1 MYDIITIGAA
11 TRDVFLVSDKFMA
24 VKSRKFA
31 TGVGECVALG
41 SKIDIHKIV
50 FTTGGGAT
58 NAAATFSRLG
68 LRTATV
74 CRVGD
79 DSPGKDVV
87 KDLSD
92 VGVSTHLVR
101 MAKGADTAYSTI
113 LTMKDGERTVLVY
126 RGTSA
131 DFVARDIP
139 ASALANTKWIYLTSL
154 GKNLAL
160 AKKTIQTAHKAGVKI
175 AWNPG
180 HKEFEEGLKAFA
192 PLLPMV
198 DVLNMNLE
206 EATLLTGKKKL
217 PDIFKLLH
225 SDGLVRLVTDGTNG
239 ATVYRDGWTAHAAT
253 TGVKSVS
260 RTGAGDA
267 FGSGFLAG
275 LIKAVAAGFSLRE
288 NEDLKEALRVGMVNA
303 ESVITKYGAKAGILT
318 SWPTALKKR
327 RVNITVSGANGGQ

>member
-1 MYDIITIGAA
+1 MSTKTFDMYDIITIGAS

-31 TGVGECVALG
+31 TGMGECVALG
-41 SKIDIHKIV
+41 SKIDIHEIV

-68 LRTATV
+68 LRTATI

-101 MAKGADTAYSTI
+101 MIKGAYTAYSTI

-126 RGTSA
+126 RGTSSN
-131 DFVARDIP
+131 FIARDIP
-139 ASALANTKWIYLTSL
+139 ASAIQNTKWIYLTSL
-154 GKNLAL
+154 GGNLTL
-160 AKKTIQTAHKAGVKI
+160 AKQIITLAHKAGVKV

-180 HKEFEEGLKAFA
+180 KKELEEGMKVFA
-192 PLLPMV
+192 PLLGLV
-198 DVLNMNLE
+198 DILNMNLE
-206 EATLLTGKKKL
+206 EATLLTGKRKL
-217 PDIFKLLH
+217 PDIFTLLH

-239 ATVYRDGWTAHAAT
+239 ATVYKDGWMAHAAT
-253 TGVKSVS
+253 TGVKSTS

-267 FGSGFLAG
+267 FGSGF
-275 LIKAVAAGFSLRE
+275 VASLTKSD
-288 NEDLKEALRVGMVNA
+288 DLKDALRIGMVNA

-318 SWPTALKKR
+318 AWPSVLKKQ
-327 RVNITVSGANGGQ
+327 RVKISVL